1 MSESDRANTSPDE
14 FGVRETHLGAAER
27 LAHRRARAEA
37 SRRLIRILLL
47 SSVMNWVDLLDPH

>member
-14 FGVRETHLGAAER
+14 SVTQNHLGAAER